1 MKKSLYN
8 YQKMKLAP
16 RPIVSPYT
24 KHIIKPLKG
33 PGLSVQKKKKLFD
46 PHLPIYG
53 EIRADPESRLPP
65 VSPLTNDISKDT
77 IEKPK
82 PIPLFEKRRRR
93 SKINT
98 NNSSNNSNNNKKSDE
113 IEFPFKKTKNCKSI
127 LLFYIY
133 I

>member
-8 YQKMKLAP
+8 YQKMRLAP

-33 PGLSVQKKKKLFD
+33 SGLSVPKKKKLFD

-65 VSPLTNDISKDT
+65 VSPMSKDINKNT

-82 PIPLFEKRRRR
+82 PIPLFEKTKRR
-93 SKINT
+93 SKVKVKM
-98 NNSSNNSNNNKKSDE
+98 NSNNNVNNNKSDE

-127 LLFYIY
+127 FHY
-133 I
+133 